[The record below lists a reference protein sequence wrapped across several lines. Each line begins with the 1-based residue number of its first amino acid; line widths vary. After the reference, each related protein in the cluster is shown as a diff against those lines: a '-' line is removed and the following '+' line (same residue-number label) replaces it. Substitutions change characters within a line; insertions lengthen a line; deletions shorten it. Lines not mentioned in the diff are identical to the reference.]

1 MNAIATAGDALPH
14 FHSLDFTQR
23 RRLDLVAKLQAFP
36 DALARWLGTER
47 STELHK
53 QIVTVDTQFGQAM
66 KPAYLYH
73 VVKRNV
79 ELANFIFKGE
89 AA

>member
-1 MNAIATAGDALPH
+1 MNAIASAGHTLPH

-36 DALARWLGTER
+36 DALARWFGTER
-47 STELHK
+47 STALHK
-53 QIVTVDTQFGQAM
+53 QIVKVDAPFGQAM
-66 KPAYLYH
+66 KPAYFYH

-79 ELANFIFKGE
+79 ELANFIVKGE